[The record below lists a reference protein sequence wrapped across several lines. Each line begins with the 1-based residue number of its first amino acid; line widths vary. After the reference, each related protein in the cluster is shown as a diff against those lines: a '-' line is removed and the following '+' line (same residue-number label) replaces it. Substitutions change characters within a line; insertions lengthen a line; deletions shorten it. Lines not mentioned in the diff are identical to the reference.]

1 MPRKKK
7 VPGEVPQ
14 KTGETKPE
22 NTSGTT
28 RGELEEIKE
37 DVQEILEGVSDSS
50 RDVDE
55 LREDV
60 EEIKEDISEMT
71 RATVGFKSMMEKIGH
86 KLHMHIPSKFS
97 FSDIAQQMVGAIILS
112 TPFSVTS
119 EVWTLARD
127 LDIYRTGLI
136 ICLTIFFDVLL
147 IYFTKFQNI
156 DLSNLVSVFARI
168 VSLVIIS
175 YTAAALVLYIFGV
188 IGNQVTDFWWALKL
202 VILVGMFANIG
213 AGTADILK

>member
-1 MPRKKK
+1 MSGKKKEPAEIPRKKE
-7 VPGEVPQ
+7 EVDS
-14 KTGETKPE
+14 GNGNGGTKE
-22 NTSGTT
+22 
-28 RGELEEIKE
+28 ELEEIKE
-37 DVQEILEGVSDSS
+37 DVQEIMEEVSDSS

-71 RATVGFKSMMEKIGH
+71 KATKGFKSMMEKIGH
-86 KLHMHIPSKFS
+86 RMHIHIPSKFS

-119 EVWTLARD
+119 EVWELAHN
-127 LDIYRTGLI
+127 LDIYRVGLI
-136 ICLTIFFDVLL
+136 IFLTVFFDILL

-156 DLSNLVSVFARI
+156 DLSNLASVFARI
-168 VSLVIIS
+168 VSLIIIS
-175 YTAAALVLYIFGV
+175 YTAAALILYIFGV
-188 IGNQVTDFWWALKL
+188 IGNQVTDFWWALRL
-202 VILVGMFANIG
+202 VILVGLFANIG

>member
-1 MPRKKK
+1 MARKKK
-7 VPGEVPQ
+7 TLE
-14 KTGETKPE
+14 PE
-22 NTSGTT
+22 KEIGDSGSIESAK
-28 RGELEEIKE
+28 GELEEIKE
-37 DVQEILEGVSDSS
+37 DVQEIMEEVSDSS

-71 RATVGFKSMMEKIGH
+71 KATAGFKSMMEKIGH
-86 KLHMHIPSKFS
+86 KLHIHIPSKFS

-119 EVWTLARD
+119 EVWELSKN
-127 LDIYRTGLI
+127 LDIYRVLLI
-136 ICLTIFFDVLL
+136 IILTICIDILL

-156 DLSNLVSVFARI
+156 DLTNLFSVFARI
-168 VSLVIIS
+168 TSLIIIS
-175 YTAAALVLYIFGV
+175 YTAAALILYLFGV
-188 IGNQVTDFWWALKL
+188 IGNQVTDFWWAVRL

-213 AGTADILK
+213 AGTADLLK